1 MRFYFDIEEEEL
13 QQVYKTFIQFKDDKI
28 SLDEFMMNGIY
39 KLYEVAASHKIDIG
53 RQMVAQ
59 IATEV
64 AKMCYEYGNDCIEHH

>member
-1 MRFYFDIEEEEL
+1 
-13 QQVYKTFIQFKDDKI
+13 
-28 SLDEFMMNGIY
+28 MMNGIY

-64 AKMCYEYGNDCIEHH
+64 AKIGNKYAICEKCVHNNANDYIKYCQPCLSNNKSNWEKA